1 MRTPVSLQVQAKR
14 IELTKT
20 PLRTSAEDLR
30 PLAHRLVRVI
40 STIILMAIMASM
52 THLSLAA
59 VYECRDAVGKRV
71 LTNRQRG
78 LHSCRSV
85 INEVPA
91 SPESKMPQQAS
102 APEISNPASDTPEP
116 STALPTFNAN
126 DGPDSTEPSHS
137 SCRQG
142 VNLLNPL
149 IATPCPHP
157 DPSPE
162 SQPSVFDGEAGFSR

>member
-1 MRTPVSLQVQAKR
+1 MVEDASSRHKR
-14 IELTKT
+14 EPNRLSPI
-20 PLRTSAEDLR
+20 
-30 PLAHRLVRVI
+30 RLVRAV
-40 STIILMAIMASM
+40 STLILMAIMASM

-59 VYECRDAVGKRV
+59 VYTCRDAAGKSV

-85 INEVPA
+85 IKEVPT
-91 SPESKMPQQAS
+91 SPATEVTPQQPSATAMPNELID
-102 APEISNPASDTPEP
+102 APEPP

-126 DGPDSTEPSHS
+126 DGPDSTPPPHS

-157 DPSPE
+157 DPSPQ
-162 SQPSVFDGEAGFSR
+162 SQPRVFDGEPGLGK